1 MGSIDWR
8 KPSAMLG
15 CAAAILA
22 VSFGVRHTFGLFLHP
37 ISASNGW
44 GREVF
49 ALAIAVQN
57 LVWGLSQPFIGMLAD
72 RIGAG
77 KVVLGGAAIYALGV
91 ALMALPQNA
100 LVFILSTGILIG
112 LGLGGTTSTVVFGA
126 LGRAYSPEARS
137 VAFGIAMAIGS
148 FGQFL
153 FLPATPPLMD
163 WLGWPSALIALSILC
178 ATIVPLS
185 FGLFETSSTLQSSPG
200 LPWRQAVEQAFA
212 HRGFWLLSAGFFVC
226 GFQLVL
232 IGTHLPAYLIDRGLS
247 VGVGTA
253 VLALIG
259 LFNIAGTYWA
269 GRWGARY
276 SKPKL
281 LVLIYL
287 GRALAI
293 AAFVFLPVSTWSAY
307 AFGAVFGLLWL
318 STVPLTNGTVA
329 VFFGVKNMSMLA
341 GFVFLSHQI
350 GAFLG
355 GWIGGFVYDRLG
367 SYDAAWTLAIGLSL
381 LAAVLN
387 FPIKEEPAAELAS
400 QRAPA

>member
-1 MGSIDWR
+1 MRTLDWR
-8 KPSAMLG
+8 KPSVLLG
-15 CAAAILA
+15 CGAIVLA

-37 ISASNGW
+37 VSVGNGW

-57 LVWGLSQPFIGMLAD
+57 LVWGLAQPFMGLLAD

-77 KVVLGGAAIYALGV
+77 KVVLGGAVLYTLGV
-91 ALMALPQNA
+91 ALMALPQSA
-100 LVFILSTGILIG
+100 TVFVISTGLLIG
-112 LGLGGTTSTVVFGA
+112 LGLGGTTSTIVFGA
-126 LGRAYSPEARS
+126 IGRAYSPEQRS
-137 VAFGIAMAIGS
+137 VAFGIAMAVGS

-153 FLPATPPLMD
+153 FLPVTPPLMD

-178 ATIVPLS
+178 ATIIPFS
-185 FGLFETSSTLQSSPG
+185 FGLFESPAALQTAPG
-200 LPWRQAVEQAFA
+200 LSWRQAIKQAFG
-212 HRGFWLLSAGFFVC
+212 HPGFWLLSSGFFVC
-226 GFQLVL
+226 GFQVVL
-232 IGTHLPAYLIDRGLS
+232 IGTHLPAFMIDKGLS
-247 VGVGTA
+247 IGSATA

-281 LVLIYL
+281 LTGIYL
-287 GRALAI
+287 GRAIAI
-293 AAFVFLPVSTWSAY
+293 GAFAFLPVSDWSAY
-307 AFGAVFGLLWL
+307 AFGIVIGLLWL

-341 GFVFLSHQI
+341 GFVFLSHQL

-355 GWIGGFVYDRLG
+355 GWIGGFVFDRLG
-367 SYDAAWTLAIGLSL
+367 SYDAAWLLAIGLSL

-387 FPIKEEPAAELAS
+387 APIREQPAALISPEG
-400 QRAPA
+400 QRV

>member
-1 MGSIDWR
+1 
-8 KPSAMLG
+8 
-15 CAAAILA
+15 
-22 VSFGVRHTFGLFLHP
+22 
-37 ISASNGW
+37 
-44 GREVF
+44 
-49 ALAIAVQN
+49 
-57 LVWGLSQPFIGMLAD
+57 MLAD